1 MFQDVK
7 TRTEDVEKYALF
19 AFGGSKM
26 NKRTTALTTEQYKE
40 IITTMKQGFCGCR
53 PNDRIATALVLEGNL
68 GLRISDI
75 LALRPCD
82 VLLDGDRYRLEIME
96 QKTGKKRVFTVPLV
110 IQQYIENY
118 CLRNGIRR
126 EERIF
131 PLTERAIQKQLKI
144 VCDYLGYEGI
154 STHSF
159 RKWYA
164 TEIYKANGY
173 DIALVQR
180 LLQHA
185 SASTTQRYIGIEP
198 QRIEEAIQGHARL
211 I

>member
-1 MFQDVK
+1 
-7 TRTEDVEKYALF
+7 
-19 AFGGSKM
+19 M
-26 NKRTTALTTEQYKE
+26 NKKTKALTTEQYKE
-40 IITTMKQGFCGCR
+40 IIATMKEGFCGCR
-53 PNDRIATALVLEGNL
+53 PNERIATALVLEGNL

-75 LALRPCD
+75 LKLRLCD
-82 VLLDGDRYRLEIME
+82 IVMDGDRYRLEITE
-96 QKTGKKRVFTVPLV
+96 QKTGKSRVFTVPLV

-126 EERIF
+126 DELMF

-144 VCDYLGYEGI
+144 VCDYLGFEGI

-164 TEIYKANGY
+164 TEIYKNNGY

-180 LLQHA
+180 LLQHS
-185 SASTTQRYIGIEP
+185 SAATTQRYIGIEP
-198 QRIEEAIQGHARL
+198 QRIEAAIQGHATL
-211 I
+211 L

>member
-1 MFQDVK
+1 
-7 TRTEDVEKYALF
+7 
-19 AFGGSKM
+19 M
-26 NKRTTALTTEQYKE
+26 NKKTKALTTEQYTE
-40 IITTMKQGFCGCR
+40 IIQTMKQGFCGCR
-53 PNDRIATALVLEGNL
+53 PNERIATALVLEGNL

-75 LALRPCD
+75 LKLRPCD
-82 VLLDGDRYRLEIME
+82 IIRDGDRYHLEVVE
-96 QKTGKKRVFTVPLV
+96 QKTGKSRVFTVPLV

-126 EERIF
+126 SDLMF
-131 PLTERAIQKQLKI
+131 PITERAVQKQLHI

-164 TEIYKANGY
+164 TEIYKANGF

-180 LLQHA
+180 LLQHS
-185 SASTTQRYIGIEP
+185 SAATTQRYIGIEP
-198 QRIEEAIQGHARL
+198 QRIEQAIQNHAQL

>member
-1 MFQDVK
+1 
-7 TRTEDVEKYALF
+7 
-19 AFGGSKM
+19 M
-26 NKRTTALTTEQYKE
+26 NKKTTALTTEQYKE
-40 IITTMKQGFCGCR
+40 IITTMKEGASSFR
-53 PNDRIATALVLEGNL
+53 PNERIATALVLEGNL

-75 LALRPCD
+75 VHLRLAD
-82 VLLDGDRYRLEIME
+82 IINDGGRYRLSIIE
-96 QKTGKKRVFTVPLV
+96 QKTGKQRIFTVPLV

-118 CLRNGIRR
+118 CLRNDIGRNEI
-126 EERIF
+126 IF
-131 PLTERAIQKQLKI
+131 PITTREVQKVLAR

-164 TEIYKANGY
+164 TEIYRNNGY

-180 LLQHA
+180 LLQHS
-185 SASTTQRYIGIEP
+185 SAAVTQRYIGIEP
-198 QRIEEAIQGHARL
+198 QRIEKAIEGHAEL

>member
-1 MFQDVK
+1 
-7 TRTEDVEKYALF
+7 
-19 AFGGSKM
+19 M
-26 NKRTTALTTEQYKE
+26 NKKTTALTTEQYKA
-40 IITTMKQGFCGCR
+40 IITTMKEGSGFFR
-53 PNDRIATALVLEGNL
+53 PNERVATALVLEGNL

-75 LALRPCD
+75 VRLRPCD
-82 VLLDGDRYRLEIME
+82 IVNDGGRFRLSIVE
-96 QKTGKKRVFTVPLV
+96 QKTGKQRVFTVPLV

-118 CLRNGIRR
+118 CLRNGIKHSDL
-126 EERIF
+126 IF
-131 PLTERAIQKQLKI
+131 PITTREVQKVLAR

-164 TEIYKANGY
+164 TEIYKNNGY

-180 LLQHA
+180 LLQHS
-185 SASTTQRYIGIEP
+185 SAAVTQRYIGIEP
-198 QRIEEAIQGHARL
+198 QRIEKAIEGHAEL

>member
-1 MFQDVK
+1 
-7 TRTEDVEKYALF
+7 
-19 AFGGSKM
+19 M
-26 NKRTTALTTEQYKE
+26 NKKTKALTTEQYKE
-40 IITTMKQGFCGCR
+40 IIATMKEGFCGCR
-53 PNDRIATALVLEGNL
+53 PNERIATALVLEGNL

-75 LALRPCD
+75 LKLRLCD
-82 VLLDGDRYRLEIME
+82 IVKGGDRYRLEIVE
-96 QKTGKKRVFTVPLV
+96 QKTGKGRVFTVPLV

-126 EERIF
+126 DELMF

-144 VCDYLGYEGI
+144 VCDYLGFEGI

-164 TEIYKANGY
+164 TEIYKNNGY

-180 LLQHA
+180 LLQHS
-185 SASTTQRYIGIEP
+185 SAATTQRYIGIEP
-198 QRIEEAIQGHARL
+198 QRIEAAIQGHATL
-211 I
+211 L

>member
-1 MFQDVK
+1 
-7 TRTEDVEKYALF
+7 
-19 AFGGSKM
+19 M
-26 NKRTTALTTEQYKE
+26 NKKTKTLTTEQYKE
-40 IITTMKQGFCGCR
+40 IIQTTKEGFSGCR
-53 PNDRIATALVLEGNL
+53 PNERIATILVLEGNL

-75 LALRPCD
+75 LKLRLSD
-82 VLLDGDRYRLEIME
+82 IVRDGDRFRLEVVE
-96 QKTGKKRVFTVPLV
+96 QKTGKHRSFTVPLV

-118 CLRNGIRR
+118 CLRHGIRR
-126 EERIF
+126 TDIIF
-131 PLTERAIQKQLKI
+131 PVTERAVQKQLRI

-180 LLQHA
+180 LLQHSSTA
-185 SASTTQRYIGIEP
+185 TTQRYIGIEP
-198 QRIEEAIQGHARL
+198 QQIEQAIQNHSML

>member
-1 MFQDVK
+1 
-7 TRTEDVEKYALF
+7 
-19 AFGGSKM
+19 M
-26 NKRTTALTTEQYKE
+26 NKRTKALTTEQYQE
-40 IITTMKQGFCGCR
+40 IISTMKTGFCGCR
-53 PNDRIATALVLEGNL
+53 PNERIATALVLEGNL

-75 LALRPCD
+75 IKLRPCD
-82 VLLDGDRYRLEIME
+82 IVMDGGRYRLSLTE
-96 QKTGKKRVFTVPLV
+96 QKTGKQRVFTVPLV

-118 CLRNGIRR
+118 CLRNGIGKA
-126 EERIF
+126 ERIF
-131 PLTERAIQKQLKI
+131 PITERAIQKQLAI

-164 TEIYKANGY
+164 TEIYKNNGY

-180 LLQHA
+180 LLQHS
-185 SASTTQRYIGIEP
+185 SAAVTQRYIGIEP
-198 QRIEEAIQGHARL
+198 QRIEQAIEGHVQL

>member
-1 MFQDVK
+1 
-7 TRTEDVEKYALF
+7 
-19 AFGGSKM
+19 M
-26 NKRTTALTTEQYKE
+26 NKKTKALTTHQYEE
-40 IITTMKQGFCGCR
+40 IILALKEGFSGCR
-53 PNDRIATALVLEGNL
+53 PNERIATALVLEGNL

-75 LALRPCD
+75 LRLRLSD
-82 VLLDGDRYRLEIME
+82 IVRDGNRFRLDIVE
-96 QKTGKKRVFTVPLV
+96 QKTGKQRSFSVPLV
-110 IQQYIENY
+110 IYQYIDNY
-118 CLRNGIRR
+118 CLRNNILRN
-126 EERIF
+126 EIIF
-131 PLTERAIQKQLKI
+131 PVTSRAIQKQLAI

-180 LLQHA
+180 LLQHS

-198 QRIEEAIQGHARL
+198 QRIEQAIMNHTQL
-211 I
+211 L